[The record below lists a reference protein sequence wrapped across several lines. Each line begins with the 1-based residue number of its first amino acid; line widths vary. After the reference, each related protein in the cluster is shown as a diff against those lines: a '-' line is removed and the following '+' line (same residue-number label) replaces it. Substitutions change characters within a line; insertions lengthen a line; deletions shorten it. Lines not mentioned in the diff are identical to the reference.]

1 MATKTN
7 NDTNFISSYLTN
19 HQVLSHDEQ
28 VELAKRIAQGDDQAR
43 KDMVAANLRLV
54 AHWAKR
60 YQGIA
65 DFDDLM
71 QEGTLGLI
79 RAVDK
84 FEWERGFKFS
94 TYATWWI
101 RQSLQ
106 RAAEKHKFGE
116 VSLDQPMSD
125 EDNNST
131 LGEMISAENSEFEN
145 SVENVMISE
154 NLINAVSQLDDMEQ
168 HVIELRYGLLGGKPA
183 SLETVANKLG
193 IGVRKVR
200 RIEREA
206 LSHLH
211 KVPELSALAL
221 SA

>member
-1 MATKTN
+1 MTA
-7 NDTNFISSYLTN
+7 DTNFISTYLTN
-19 HQVLSHDEQ
+19 HKVLTHDEQ
-28 VELAKRIAQGDDQAR
+28 VDLAKRISQGDDSAR
-43 KDMVAANLRLV
+43 KEMVAANLRLV

-116 VSLDQPMSD
+116 ISLDQPVSD

-131 LGEMISAENSEFEN
+131 LGEMIPSENSEFEN
-145 SVENVMISE
+145 YVDNGVISE
-154 NLINAVSQLDDMEQ
+154 NLLDAVAQLDDMEQ

-183 SLETVANKLG
+183 SLESVANKLG

-211 KVPELSALAL
+211 KVPELSSLAMT
-221 SA
+221 A